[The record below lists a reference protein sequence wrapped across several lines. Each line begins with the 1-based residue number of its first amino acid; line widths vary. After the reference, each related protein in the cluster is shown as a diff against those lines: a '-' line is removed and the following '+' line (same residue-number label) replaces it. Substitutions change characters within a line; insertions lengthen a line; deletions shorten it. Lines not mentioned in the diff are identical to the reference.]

1 MNCRRSFQLF
11 AAAVATFAS
20 LHAVTM
26 ASEPT
31 PLELFE
37 QRIVPIF
44 KSPEPSSCVQ
54 CHLSSVDLKDYI
66 LPSSEATF
74 RSLLKQGLVNVDE
87 PEESKILNLIS
98 MGDRD
103 PDQYA
108 QRLNA
113 KMRKAEY
120 EAFSAWIA
128 ACCDDKALVEVAG
141 EVEIAGPSVSNE
153 VIRHSRK
160 DRVLDSFVRNIWS
173 QRMRCFPCHTP
184 AEINPD
190 NPMHAKPTETY
201 KNYLEQYGA
210 RMNLFQATPEASMR
224 AMIASSRKTH
234 GEELTLINVQ
244 RPTES
249 LLLLKPTAK
258 VPGKDANGEP
268 RDPSSALPVSHVGG
282 LKMHKNDHSYKA
294 FASWLEDYAKS
305 QSGGYQSV
313 SELPQ
318 DNWFPTQHVL
328 RIKGTP
334 ANWKAMKTVQMFVY
348 SRSAEDTSW
357 QAEPIA
363 FTQSLVTPRSMVN
376 GPLFVLSADRDN
388 DLNSAGESLAPG
400 KYLVK
405 VFVDHE
411 DEIQSQPTL
420 MLHDRQPDGE
430 VEITANWGE
439 GFKNAEVIEGTSL
452 K

>member
-1 MNCRRSFQLF
+1 MKFRQQCGQALFLF
-11 AAAVATFAS
+11 ALTATIFGTTYAAE
-20 LHAVTM
+20 L
-26 ASEPT
+26 T

-66 LPSSEATF
+66 LPSSVATF
-74 RSLLKQGLVNVDE
+74 QSLVKQDLVNVDS
-87 PEESKILNLIS
+87 PQDSKILELIAK
-98 MGDRD
+98 GEQD
-103 PDQYA
+103 PDKYA

-128 ACCDDKALVEVAG
+128 ACCADKALLETTDDIAVAG
-141 EVEIAGPSVSNE
+141 PRVSDE

-160 DRVLDSFVRNIWS
+160 DRLLDSFVRNIWS

-184 AEINPD
+184 SEIDPT

-201 KNYLEQYGA
+201 EGFLEQYGA
-210 RMNLFQATPEASMR
+210 RMNLFEATPEASMR
-224 AMIASSRKTH
+224 SMIVSSRKEH
-234 GEELTLINVQ
+234 GDNLPLINVE
-244 RPTES
+244 RPVES

-258 VPGKDANGEP
+258 VPGKDENGQP

-282 LKMHKNDHSYKA
+282 LKMHKDDHSYKA
-294 FASWLEDYAKS
+294 FVMWLEDYAKT
-305 QSGGYQSV
+305 QSGSYQS
-313 SELPQ
+313 SEELPE
-318 DNWFPTQHVL
+318 DNWFPTKHVL

-334 ANWKAMKTVQMFVY
+334 ADWKAMKTVQVFVY
-348 SRSAEDTSW
+348 ALAAQEAKW
-357 QAEPIA
+357 QEAPIA
-363 FTQSLVTPRSMVN
+363 FTQGLVTPRSMVN
-376 GPLFVLSADRDN
+376 GPLFLLAGDGSDA
-388 DLNSAGESLAPG
+388 LNSEGETLVPG
-400 KYLVK
+400 KYLVR

-411 DEIQSQPTL
+411 DEIQTRPTL

-430 VEITANWGE
+430 VEINATWGE
-439 GFKNAEVIEGTSL
+439 GFKNAEVIAGADL
-452 K
+452 H